1 MRKIPVSKPDIITIN
16 NILKTFIIMNE
27 KNETVEPKNVH
38 TEIFMFLEGMRK
50 EFRMP
55 IGTLCK
61 ESHIATTTYYNL
73 KKGSMSV

>member
-1 MRKIPVSKPDIITIN
+1 
-16 NILKTFIIMNE
+16 MNE